1 MDVFK
6 MVCTEIDDLERNFT
20 STVKTTGKDII
31 KAYKEMVEDDSYT
44 DFTDELSKFY
54 SNKHSTFSIIER

>member
-6 MVCTEIDDLERNFT
+6 MVCNEIDDLERDFT
-20 STVKTTGKDII
+20 STIKTTGKDIV

-54 SNKHSTFSIIER
+54 SNEFQTLP